1 MDKVFSGIQ
10 PSGQLH
16 IGNYVGAVMRWVDL
30 LDDHDCVYCIVDY
43 HAVTQDYSPEQMRER
58 TLEMAIGLM
67 ACGVDPE
74 RCKLFVQSHVPEHTE
89 LSWILSTVTPMGELE
104 RQVQYKSKAEK
115 QPENVNVGLFTY
127 PVLQAADILLYRA
140 DKVPVGEDQVQH
152 LELAREIVRKFKGR
166 FEYEF
171 PEPQPI
177 LSDVKRLKGLDG
189 DEKMSKSLDNTIG
202 IDEAPDAI
210 WEKLKKAKTD
220 PQRKKLKDPGDPEVC
235 NIYTLHKVFSSE
247 EDQSWAAEGCRSAGI
262 GCADCKERLKD
273 NLVEHLAPI
282 QERIHELRE
291 DPDAVWQTLDQ
302 GARACRR
309 QAAENLDAIRQA
321 MGLR

>member
-1 MDKVFSGIQ
+1 
-10 PSGQLH
+10 
-16 IGNYVGAVMRWVDL
+16 
-30 LDDHDCVYCIVDY
+30 
-43 HAVTQDYSPEQMRER
+43 
-58 TLEMAIGLM
+58 
-67 ACGVDPE
+67 
-74 RCKLFVQSHVPEHTE
+74 
-89 LSWILSTVTPMGELE
+89 
-104 RQVQYKSKAEK
+104 
-115 QPENVNVGLFTY
+115 
-127 PVLQAADILLYRA
+127 
-140 DKVPVGEDQVQH
+140 
-152 LELAREIVRKFKGR
+152 
-166 FEYEF
+166 
-171 PEPQPI
+171 
-177 LSDVKRLKGLDG
+177 
-189 DEKMSKSLDNTIG
+189 MSKSLDNTIG